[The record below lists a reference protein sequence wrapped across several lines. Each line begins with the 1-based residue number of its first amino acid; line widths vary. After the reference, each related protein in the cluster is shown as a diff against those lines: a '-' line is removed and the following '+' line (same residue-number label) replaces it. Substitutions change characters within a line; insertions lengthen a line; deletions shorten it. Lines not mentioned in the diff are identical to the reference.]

1 MTTDCL
7 FVDLWFFTHSYR
19 LLPVVILKL
28 FCTSTK
34 SKQKQFCDHV
44 LHIIVNPGKSS
55 KTSKQ
60 CHVRSWLTYRNHNSV
75 WWTLSCIVM
84 NVAKSLN
91 AKSRCY
97 FRKTFTQFRK
107 DYYKKWIWKDFHKN
121 LTMGGL
127 TLPHSRVSYQRR
139 RTSVFWWIPWH
150 LHWCHPSKASQIR
163 IRLPKNKKMKH
174 LESIIQWHTKFPK
187 EKKYTVLQIYKH
199 TGFLKF
205 SQFWLNISSPSYQI
219 H

>member
-1 MTTDCL
+1 MTTDMKIPSSNLGRTCCVKKL
-7 FVDLWFFTHSYR
+7 FLTFKTIFVHNMFSPCSAKGRSSDKD
-19 LLPVVILKL
+19 LPVSKL
-28 FCTSTK
+28 Y
-34 SKQKQFCDHV
+34 
-44 LHIIVNPGKSS
+44 
-55 KTSKQ
+55 
-60 CHVRSWLTYRNHNSV
+60 HVRSWLTYRNYNSV

-97 FRKTFTQFRK
+97 FRKTFPQFRK

-127 TLPHSRVSYQRR
+127 TLPHNRVSYQRR

-163 IRLPKNKKMKH
+163 IRLPKNKKNEAFRINYSMAH
-174 LESIIQWHTKFPK
+174 
-187 EKKYTVLQIYKH
+187 
-199 TGFLKF
+199 
-205 SQFWLNISSPSYQI
+205 
-219 H
+219 

>member
-1 MTTDCL
+1 M
-7 FVDLWFFTHSYR
+7 FVDLWFFTHSYW

-44 LHIIVNPGKSS
+44 PHIIVNPGKSS
-55 KTSKQ
+55 EISKQ
-60 CHVRSWLTYRNHNSV
+60 YRVRSWLTYRNYNSV

-97 FRKTFTQFRK
+97 FRKTFPNFERIIIK
-107 DYYKKWIWKDFHKN
+107 NEFERIFIKN

-127 TLPHSRVSYQRR
+127 TLPHNRVSYQRR

-163 IRLPKNKKMKH
+163 IRLPKNKKNEAFRINYSMAH
-174 LESIIQWHTKFPK
+174 
-187 EKKYTVLQIYKH
+187 
-199 TGFLKF
+199 
-205 SQFWLNISSPSYQI
+205 
-219 H
+219 